1 MKRRSYSDVP
11 EVANRGNTA
20 NEIDAKG
27 EVDEKKSTPA
37 AKGNDNEEVANGD
50 ADDVVDRID
59 SSEDEFRVGDAY
71 ANLYSMMEENPV
83 RDFRFKSSFQNA
95 LDFIKLLEKYYE
107 LKRSQADEVPSRV
120 ILNVGCY
127 MVEAAREL
135 ENAEV
140 RTEGEKMMVEIA
152 QIGIKD
158 CIRTILY

>member
-20 NEIDAKG
+20 HEIDAKR

-37 AKGNDNEEVANGD
+37 AEGNDNEEVSNGD
-50 ADDVVDRID
+50 ADYVIDRID
-59 SSEDEFRVGDAY
+59 PSKDESRVGDAY
-71 ANLYSMMEENPV
+71 AKLHSMMEENPV

-107 LKRSQADEVPSRV
+107 LKRSQADEVPTRV

-158 CIRTILY
+158 CIRSLS